1 MCTLERNT
9 QLLPQEVQCCS
20 CVEQGIMKVIEKL
33 LLWGQIYLGLYSLAN
48 TLDWGRNPCTATGRT
63 AML

>member
-9 QLLPQEVQCCS
+9 LLLPQEVLCCS

-33 LLWGQIYLGLYSLAN
+33 LLWGQIYLDLYSLAN
-48 TLDWGRNPCTATGRT
+48 TLGW
-63 AML
+63 